1 MRIAEYV
8 REYAFSLW
16 VQHVVDLSEIAEI
29 KPDSRFFEA
38 AVWQRAIR
46 RERSVAQH
54 VLTMVTTNPRWFEVV
69 ARIWDSEFVPVVDAA
84 LSRMTAEAELN
95 WNYLSRHY
103 YAMSHLLRD
112 IPTEFAEPLLEKHW
126 GGLGRCRLFV
136 FAALYHGTAKC
147 CESVALAVTQ
157 LPQGDDLFEDIG
169 SFFGFGIDDLMGRLR
184 LKHLET
190 LLPYLSQLDDLSLS
204 DMLDWC
210 QRFEQWIWAKK
221 HLEPEI
227 RRRVPLARPD
237 FDGDLPFVVRIALQW
252 FPTNEE
258 LVAELD
264 RLEVRDPQFHLAF
277 SWWDGFVE
285 RGDSD
290 DRPAQLLLEWL
301 AQSPSPSR
309 FVRVARLIGERG
321 SRADLQG
328 LLKFESTEVDRA
340 VELAA
345 VGANFGVKRRS
356 LK

>member
-46 RERSVAQH
+46 CERSVAQH

-169 SFFGFGIDDLMGRLR
+169 SFFGFGIDDLMG
-184 LKHLET
+184 
-190 LLPYLSQLDDLSLS
+190 
-204 DMLDWC
+204 
-210 QRFEQWIWAKK
+210 A
-221 HLEPEI
+221 
-227 RRRVPLARPD
+227 
-237 FDGDLPFVVRIALQW
+237 FD
-252 FPTNEE
+252 
-258 LVAELD
+258 
-264 RLEVRDPQFHLAF
+264 
-277 SWWDGFVE
+277 
-285 RGDSD
+285 
-290 DRPAQLLLEWL
+290 
-301 AQSPSPSR
+301 
-309 FVRVARLIGERG
+309 
-321 SRADLQG
+321 
-328 LLKFESTEVDRA
+328 
-340 VELAA
+340 
-345 VGANFGVKRRS
+345 
-356 LK
+356 